1 MSVKQA
7 PTWPASCFKHRV
19 LGVLRSP
26 LRARLT
32 GAFLRPDVEGIKFP
46 VCKVNRRQLPRVGSE
61 QSFGVVQ
68 RNRVCQHFL
77 VCLW

>member
-26 LRARLT
+26 LRALLT
-32 GAFLRPDVEGIKFP
+32 VAFLRPDVQGLKFP
-46 VCKVNRRQLPRVGSE
+46 VWKVNRSAAPTCGK
-61 QSFGVVQ
+61 
-68 RNRVCQHFL
+68 
-77 VCLW
+77 